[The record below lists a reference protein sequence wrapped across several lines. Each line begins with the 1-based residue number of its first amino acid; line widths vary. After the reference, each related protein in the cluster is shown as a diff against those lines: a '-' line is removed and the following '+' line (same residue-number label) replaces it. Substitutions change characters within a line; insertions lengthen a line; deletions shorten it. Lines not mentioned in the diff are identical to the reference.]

1 MSVEGLWTTEF
12 YGLYGWE
19 NRGVVVLEKGRV
31 LGGGR
36 NHFSVGKYELDG
48 EGFYMILDIEYHG
61 PAQTLLGSAD
71 KMMTIEFKGNLEDGH
86 IEGSVSR
93 RETPRQSLMFRLTKR
108 ADVP

>member
-1 MSVEGLWTTEF
+1 VSVEGLWTTEF

-19 NRGVVVLEKGRV
+19 NRGVLVMEKGRV

-36 NHFSVGKYELDG
+36 NHFSVGTYEFSRG
-48 EGFYMILDIEYHG
+48 EFKMVIDMEYHG
-61 PAQTLLGSAD
+61 PPQTLLGSSD
-71 KMMTIEFKGNLEDGH
+71 KHITIEFKGHLEDGH

-93 RETPRQSLMFRLTKR
+93 PETPRQSLMFRLTKR